1 MRNTLAD
8 LNNILFEQMERLQD
22 DDLKGENLEIELKKT
37 KSIVDVASTV
47 IENATLSLEAQKFLI
62 DMGIST
68 KVNIPML
75 GISDKNEI

>member
-22 DDLKGENLEIELKKT
+22 DELKGENLETELKKT
-37 KSIVDVASTV
+37 KSIVDVANTV
-47 IENATLSLEAQKFLI
+47 IENASLSLEAQKFLI

-75 GISDKNEI
+75 GISEKNEI

>member
-22 DDLKGENLEIELKKT
+22 DDLKGENLEIEIKKT

-68 KVNIPML
+68 TVNIPML

>member
-22 DDLKGENLEIELKKT
+22 DDLKGENLETELKKT

-47 IENATLSLEAQKFLI
+47 IENASLSLEAQKFLI

>member
-22 DDLKGENLEIELKKT
+22 DELKGENLDTELKKT

>member
-22 DDLKGENLEIELKKT
+22 DDLKGENFETELKKT

-47 IENATLSLEAQKFLI
+47 IENASLSLEAQKFLI

>member
-22 DDLKGENLEIELKKT
+22 DDLKGENLEIEIKKT

>member
-22 DDLKGENLEIELKKT
+22 DDLKGENLETELKKT

>member
-22 DDLKGENLEIELKKT
+22 DDLKGENLETELKKT

-47 IENATLSLEAQKFLI
+47 IENASLSLEAQKFLI

-75 GISDKNEI
+75 GISDNSEI

>member
-22 DDLKGENLEIELKKT
+22 DELKGENLETELKKT

>member
-22 DDLKGENLEIELKKT
+22 DDLKGENLEIEIKKT

-75 GISDKNEI
+75 GISDKDEI

>member
-22 DDLKGENLEIELKKT
+22 DDLKGENLEIEIKKT

-47 IENATLSLEAQKFLI
+47 IENATK
-62 DMGIST
+62 
-68 KVNIPML
+68 
-75 GISDKNEI
+75 